1 MCSNLYSCDKGDGR
15 LLGQILDYRL
25 PISSFCLQLFRSV
38 RRIGVCPCQ
47 SRSLLNIYRN
57 FGLYRCG
64 TKKNLKWKLCKRVG
78 CYSTLAI
85 AIMGPVNVKSQP
97 SFWGRDVNDTDRQ
110 SDLTITLRLLFRGLF

>member
-1 MCSNLYSCDKGDGR
+1 MCSNLNSCDKGDGR

-64 TKKNLKWKLCKRVG
+64 TKKNLNGNSVKGWG
-78 CYSTLAI
+78 AI
-85 AIMGPVNVKSQP
+85 ALSQ
-97 SFWGRDVNDTDRQ
+97 
-110 SDLTITLRLLFRGLF
+110 